1 MYYAVE
7 LANTKKTPPPKYMT
21 IKKLTQ
27 HALLNIHNDLEEKNI
42 YEKLDQSFMAD
53 VNKNYNIMHQEIYD
67 TIEKHTLKKIVK
79 SNRHKHKI
87 SKWITHGIIKSIKY
101 RDKLY
106 KKLKMTHHESPD
118 FTILKV
124 NLKSF
129 NTLLKKPIRAAKY
142 MYYESTFTK
151 NKTNIRNTW
160 KTINE
165 IISKSPPKKQFPTF
179 FRDGQKEI
187 TEISEIANKFNT
199 LFTHIGP
206 NQSKN
211 INYTGDKTYKTYLK
225 EPNKVSLKFE
235 KVSETNDMQ
244 IINNLP
250 NKNSCGFDGIST
262 IVMKSIKNVILKP
275 LTLIINQIINTGVFP
290 NKLKIAKITPI
301 FKKDDRTLFT
311 NYRPISLLPIFS
323 KVIEKV
329 ISIQINDFFVENKL
343 FFNHQYG
350 FRSGHST
357 EHAALELTDRII
369 TALDNHNTPL
379 NIFLDLSKAF
389 DTLDHTILLDKLL
402 YYGIRSTAYNLLR
415 SYLANREQFVEL
427 NDTASKTLPIVTGV
441 PQGSILGPLL
451 FLIYINDF
459 PLSSNFFKFIMYADD
474 TTLYSQFDNARIANH
489 VIELEINNELT
500 NINDWLKINKLALN
514 IKKYKYMIS
523 TKAYSE
529 PKKLELKIDNIN
541 IEYVNFFNFL
551 GLTID
556 SRLTWE
562 NHTINMSNKCLRI
575 IGTLNR
581 IKYFVPLNI
590 RLMLYN
596 TLILPHLN
604 YCVTAWG
611 YQCNRIIKLQ
621 KKAIR
626 TVMISSYNAHTEPF
640 FKNLKLLKIQD
651 ILTLQTL
658 KIYHKFRNNN
668 LPNYI
673 QNWPL
678 FQNSN
683 IHNHNTRGANA
694 LHKNRCSHV
703 FAQKSLRGFAKL
715 KKFQKSKKKLDRAQ
729 PTHPPPYPIFFFFLK
744 PISDMARTLKSQLL
758 ITYRQTTSHYAHTT

>member
-1 MYYAVE
+1 
-7 LANTKKTPPPKYMT
+7 
-21 IKKLTQ
+21 
-27 HALLNIHNDLEEKNI
+27 
-42 YEKLDQSFMAD
+42 
-53 VNKNYNIMHQEIYD
+53 
-67 TIEKHTLKKIVK
+67 
-79 SNRHKHKI
+79 
-87 SKWITHGIIKSIKY
+87 
-101 RDKLY
+101 
-106 KKLKMTHHESPD
+106 
-118 FTILKV
+118 
-124 NLKSF
+124 
-129 NTLLKKPIRAAKY
+129 

-235 KVSETNDMQ
+235 KVSETNVMQ

-357 EHAALELTDRII
+357 ELAALELTDRII

-474 TTLYSQFDNARIANH
+474 
-489 VIELEINNELT
+489 
-500 NINDWLKINKLALN
+500 
-514 IKKYKYMIS
+514 
-523 TKAYSE
+523 
-529 PKKLELKIDNIN
+529 
-541 IEYVNFFNFL
+541 
-551 GLTID
+551 
-556 SRLTWE
+556 
-562 NHTINMSNKCLRI
+562 
-575 IGTLNR
+575 
-581 IKYFVPLNI
+581 
-590 RLMLYN
+590 N
-596 TLILPHLN
+596 TL
-604 YCVTAWG
+604 
-611 YQCNRIIKLQ
+611 
-621 KKAIR
+621 
-626 TVMISSYNAHTEPF
+626 
-640 FKNLKLLKIQD
+640 
-651 ILTLQTL
+651 
-658 KIYHKFRNNN
+658 
-668 LPNYI
+668 
-673 QNWPL
+673 
-678 FQNSN
+678 
-683 IHNHNTRGANA
+683 
-694 LHKNRCSHV
+694 
-703 FAQKSLRGFAKL
+703 
-715 KKFQKSKKKLDRAQ
+715 
-729 PTHPPPYPIFFFFLK
+729 
-744 PISDMARTLKSQLL
+744 
-758 ITYRQTTSHYAHTT
+758 

>member
-1 MYYAVE
+1 
-7 LANTKKTPPPKYMT
+7 
-21 IKKLTQ
+21 
-27 HALLNIHNDLEEKNI
+27 
-42 YEKLDQSFMAD
+42 
-53 VNKNYNIMHQEIYD
+53 
-67 TIEKHTLKKIVK
+67 
-79 SNRHKHKI
+79 
-87 SKWITHGIIKSIKY
+87 
-101 RDKLY
+101 
-106 KKLKMTHHESPD
+106 MTHHESPD

-129 NTLLKKPIRAAKY
+129 NTLLKKTIRAAKY

-235 KVSETNDMQ
+235 KVSETNVMQ

-357 EHAALELTDRII
+357 ELAALELTDRII

-489 VIELEINNELT
+489 DIELEINNELT

-523 TKAYSE
+523 TKAHSE

-640 FKNLKLLKIQD
+640 FKNLKLLNIQD

-703 FAQKSLRGFAKL
+703 FA
-715 KKFQKSKKKLDRAQ
+715 
-729 PTHPPPYPIFFFFLK
+729 
-744 PISDMARTLKSQLL
+744 
-758 ITYRQTTSHYAHTT
+758 